1 MRVLLWN
8 RPDAEQAPGGDTVQW
23 RQTGLALERL
33 GLEVVWTMA
42 PAAELDLDGFDLVHL
57 FNLQSEAAAWPVAER
72 VAAAGI
78 PLALSTIWWDLS
90 EGRYQR
96 RLRRKRSYRLAEA
109 LWGRA
114 RCLARFRAWDRAR
127 PRGRVRDETAARLLR
142 ASGVL
147 LPNSRLEIDAL
158 EDFFGL
164 EVATK
169 CAVIPNAIT
178 PPPAASSSEPRR
190 GIVCAG
196 RVGPIKNQLALI
208 EAARGLGPL
217 CIVGPADEGHYL
229 EACRRAARAHGEC
242 ELLPA
247 RAQAELWPL
256 YRRAQVHALVSFRET
271 PGLVSLEAAASGC
284 GVVSTDR
291 GSAREY
297 FADEA
302 EFCDPADRRSIRSA
316 LERALN
322 APRQVSSERLAR
334 FTWERAAEATLAAYR
349 WVSSSG
355 AEGGL
360 AQNLGVSERQLG

>member
-23 RQTGLALERL
+23 RHTGQALQGL
-33 GLEVVWTMA
+33 GLDVTWSLA
-42 PAAELDLDGFDLVHL
+42 PAAALDLDGFDLVHV
-57 FNLQSEAAAWPVAER
+57 FNLQSEASAWPVAER
-72 VAAAGI
+72 ALAAGL

-96 RLRRKRSYRLAEA
+96 RLRRKASFRLREA

-114 RCLARFRAWDRAR
+114 RSLARFRAWDRSR
-127 PRGRVRDETAARLLR
+127 PRGRARDEAALRLLQ
-142 ASGVL
+142 AAGVL
-147 LPNSRLEIDAL
+147 LPNSRLEVTAL

-164 EVATK
+164 ALAGK
-169 CAVIPNAIT
+169 SAVIPNAIT
-178 PPPAASSSEPRR
+178 PPPGSLRGGARDGEERERR

-217 CIVGPADEGHYL
+217 WIVGPAEEGDYL
-229 EACRRAARAHGEC
+229 RECRRAAAAHGAC

-247 RAQAELWPL
+247 RPQAELWPL
-256 YRRAQVHALVSFRET
+256 YRRARVHALVSYRET
-271 PGLVSLEAAASGC
+271 PGLVSLEAAACGC

-302 EFCDPADRRSIRSA
+302 RFCDPTDRASIRSA
-316 LERALN
+316 LEQALG
-322 APRQVSSERLAR
+322 APQVVSPERLAR
-334 FTWERAAEATLAAYR
+334 FTWERAAAATLEAYR
-349 WVSSSG
+349 WLLG
-355 AEGGL
+355 AGGHL
-360 AQNLGVSERQLG
+360 ATAL